1 MANEMV
7 KQESPWDVS
16 NIQEFLYYNCP
27 ECDTKERDSEAFIQH
42 ALDNHELSKAYLNK
56 PVLVKLEAQNQD
68 DIISHYETIDLEE
81 TKLSQDGLKA
91 SDMKVVRIRLHKIKV
106 ESNVVLRDPDP
117 KKRKVEYDQD
127 TDYEPGSDI
136 DSDVD
141 IPAAEE
147 ENEVKAEEDDMKPD
161 ESFFCEL
168 CDRFFNSTQG
178 LNQHITAKH
187 IPKADRLNEQCDMC
201 GLKCTGYQALKKHEV
216 DHHFEAVQCDTCDHK
231 CHSKRMLKIHMQ
243 KHRRIECPQCDAA
256 YTRPGSLANHAKEK
270 HFNSVSCHKCDYKC
284 HSKIMLEDHWKTFH
298 KLRYRFVADNEG
310 NFTCKVCIL
319 KTQNEEEMKY
329 HQWEHQD
336 IKWAYKCEICEATF
350 SRKSLYE
357 KHKDVVHMGILPY
370 KCDECDLNFKKI
382 DQLRSHRRKVHEP
395 PPTHICTVCG
405 KSVLYLKEHIKK
417 MHPEKEDE
425 GGTCEQCG
433 MFFEKKHLLMQH
445 KHRFHTRKF
454 QVCTICEKFFV
465 GNKKQKLIDH
475 YTDEH
480 AVFCNKNT
488 IYVCDICKT
497 KVTSAKELSEHYHA
511 VHESKDE
518 FQCSKCDH
526 KEPTRALLSI
536 HCIDMHEMN
545 PFNESELVNEKTVQA
560 IQVHED
566 DKAYQCTLCSKKLA
580 SKVTLNQH
588 MKQMHDKSNHVKCD
602 LCPRTFIFP
611 SQLKKHIL
619 MQHTARTK
627 FPCNQ
632 CSYVTNRKVDLDRHF
647 RRVHEKNYR
656 LKCDVCEKPIEDL
669 YNLQRHMLKA
679 HDILYKY

>member
-1 MANEMV
+1 MPPKEMM
-7 KQESPWDVS
+7 KQENPWVVS

-27 ECDTKERDSEAFIQH
+27 ECDTKEKDSELFVQH
-42 ALDNHELSKAYLNK
+42 ALDHHELSKTFFNQPEK
-56 PVLVKLEAQNQD
+56 DNVPQNQD
-68 DIISHYETIDLEE
+68 EVINDKEMEE
-81 TKLSQDGLKA
+81 IRDVKPTQEELNLSDQKFMQLRLFKL
-91 SDMKVVRIRLHKIKV
+91 KV
-106 ESNVVLRDPDP
+106 EPDVLL
-117 KKRKVEYDQD
+117 KVSDAKADLAQD
-127 TDYEPGSDI
+127 MDYEPGSES

-141 IPAAEE
+141 IPAED
-147 ENEVKAEEDDMKPD
+147 EDDVNPGDEDVKPD
-161 ESFFCEL
+161 AEDVKPDAAAFCDKCDKFFK
-168 CDRFFNSTQG
+168 ST
-178 LNQHITAKH
+178 LSLKVHITMKH
-187 IPKADRLNEQCDMC
+187 SEQRIKCD
-201 GLKCTGYQALKKHEV
+201 
-216 DHHFEAVQCDTCDHK
+216 QCDTRKANND
-231 CHSKRMLKIHMQ
+231 SMA
-243 KHRRIECPQCDAA
+243 KHCR
-256 YTRPGSLANHAKEK
+256 LK
-270 HFNSVSCHKCDYKC
+270 HFNSVSCHKCEYKC
-284 HSKIMLEDHWKTFH
+284 HSKLMLEAHWKTFH
-298 KLRYRFVADNEG
+298 KLRYRFDADNEG

-417 MHPEKEDE
+417 MHPEKKDE

-433 MFFEKKHLLMQH
+433 LFFEKKHLLMQH

-497 KVTSAKELSEHYHA
+497 KVTSAKDLSEHYHA